1 MPLTP
6 PVPAPAGWF
15 SSFWRKPTGFCR
27 RGKNFFRKMEVH
39 LIQCDSMI
47 QEHAVIR
54 SEEEF
59 LDYMEHVTVKGL
71 GGTDFRPVFDLV
83 DRLIRKRS

>member
-1 MPLTP
+1 
-6 PVPAPAGWF
+6 
-15 SSFWRKPTGFCR
+15 
-27 RGKNFFRKMEVH
+27 MEVH

-83 DRLIRKRS
+83 DRLIREKGAERPGWTSVLHRRGRGISFQAAVL